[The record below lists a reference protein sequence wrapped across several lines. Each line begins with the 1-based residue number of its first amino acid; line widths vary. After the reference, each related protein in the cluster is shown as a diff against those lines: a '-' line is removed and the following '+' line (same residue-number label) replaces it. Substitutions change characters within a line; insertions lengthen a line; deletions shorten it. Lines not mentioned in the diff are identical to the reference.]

1 MCARKRQIR
10 CMLGRGQ
17 LLNIAQ
23 ETPSDGAKS
32 GSSDFGAEGV
42 CATRLARAGWCGLIF
57 VRIVRSFLCED
68 SWERSVVCVRRGD
81 FLPLVVHG
89 RGVDGGY
96 DHRPALVARLFHL
109 GELLLLAVW
118 TPVGGPQ
125 IAHWSR

>member
-1 MCARKRQIR
+1 MCTQATNQVYV
-10 CMLGRGQ
+10 GTWQ
-17 LLNIAQ
+17 VLNIAQ
-23 ETPSDGAKS
+23 ETPWDSAKS

-57 VRIVRSFLCED
+57 VRIVRLFFGED
-68 SWERSVVCVRRGD
+68 SWERSVVCVWRCD
-81 FLPLVVHG
+81 FLPLVVRG

-96 DHRPALVARLFHL
+96 DHRPALVARLFHV